1 MLASELLGK
10 LEELVVEHGDFEIYI
25 EDIGEPTRNRPA
37 TKVEYR
43 QYGYGK
49 GSEIFHIEGV
59 KGE

>member
-25 EDIGEPTRNRPA
+25 EDTVEPTGNRPA
-37 TKVEYR
+37 GNIEYR

-59 KGE
+59 KGK